1 MTPMEGDK
9 MSRRLLT
16 GFLVVLGL
24 VVVLG
29 AAEEP
34 PCPGVYPVS
43 GLQMSI
49 QDAQFLETLQSG
61 SITMRQAEPD
71 KLRLALV
78 TLRIEKPEGLAI
90 TLAAADVSLHYA
102 RQNEDYDVAP
112 CQALSNFTANRN
124 EDRNLEVQTLAGPAW
139 VKIKTGTATRK
150 ASTIYGDALFAN
162 IPKDVN
168 RLWIVIGQPATPGYP
183 TRGWQ

>member
-1 MTPMEGDK
+1 MEGDK
-9 MSRRLLT
+9 MSRRLLI

-34 PCPGVYPVS
+34 PCPGVCRLSELHV
-43 GLQMSI
+43 SI
-49 QDAQFLETLQSG
+49 QDAQFVETLESG

-71 KLRLALV
+71 KFRIAAV

-90 TLAAADVSLHYA
+90 TLPAADVSLHYA
-102 RQNEDYDVAP
+102 RQNDDYDVAP
-112 CQALSNFTANRN
+112 CQALSNFTVNRN
-124 EDRNLEVQTLAGPAW
+124 EDRKLEVQTSAGPAW
-139 VKIKTGTATRK
+139 VKIRTGTATRQ
-150 ASTIYGDALFAN
+150 ASAIYVDAVFATIQ
-162 IPKDVN
+162 KDVN

-183 TRGWQ
+183 TRGWE